1 MAGKPFYEDRAETP
15 ADIEEDSEAVT
26 VLNEC
31 DMNQYKTLVGE
42 WVSTVF
48 IIIESRFIFYTIF
61 FIICLL
67 ISPSYS

>member
-31 DMNQYKTLVGE
+31 DMSQYKTLVGE

-48 IIIESRFIFYTIF
+48 III
-61 FIICLL
+61 
-67 ISPSYS
+67 